1 MFHTCVLLDE
11 TVPATDNRTHIV
23 EDLKLENCRAVGM
36 WVIGR
41 SSTVRR
47 NVVRDTTGNTDNT
60 SHIGINVEGQGSQV
74 LDNLVHH
81 VTGAA
86 SFPSIGILVGDV
98 DMTVINNRVSDVD
111 QGIVFGQFSTSGVYR
126 DNIVT
131 SAGTPYVNNGTGVDG
146 GNNFPAGP

>member
-1 MFHTCVLLDE
+1 
-11 TVPATDNRTHIV
+11 
-23 EDLKLENCRAVGM
+23 
-36 WVIGR
+36 
-41 SSTVRR
+41 
-47 NVVRDTTGNTDNT
+47 
-60 SHIGINVEGQGSQV
+60 
-74 LDNLVHH
+74 
-81 VTGAA
+81 
-86 SFPSIGILVGDV
+86 VGDV